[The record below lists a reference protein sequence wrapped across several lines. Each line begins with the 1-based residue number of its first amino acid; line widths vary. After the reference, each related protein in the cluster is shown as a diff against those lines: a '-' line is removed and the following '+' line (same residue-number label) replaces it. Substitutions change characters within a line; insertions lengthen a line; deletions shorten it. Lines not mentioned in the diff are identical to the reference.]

1 MRLVLAHSH
10 DVAARELADRWGD
23 DAVLLTPA
31 ELSAERLLLH
41 LDTQGE
47 ARAQVASR
55 PEVTSVLT
63 RLGGIG
69 PADLVQVD
77 AQDASY
83 AAAELDAFLRAWLGA
98 WPGPVVNRP
107 STTCLNGPGWRREQ
121 WAVAAA
127 AVGLPV
133 RPVHRHA
140 TPGGA
145 PDSGPLESAAR
156 TWVTAIGDRWFGS
169 GRADL
174 GHKLCT
180 LAESVGC
187 VALEAMF
194 IDDVVAEISPWP
206 NVAAPEVADTLALMM
221 DGMQ

>member
-1 MRLVLAHSH
+1 MRLVLAHNH

-31 ELSAERLLLH
+31 DLSAERLLLH
-41 LDTQGE
+41 LDAQGD
-47 ARAQVASR
+47 ARAEVASR

-63 RLGGIG
+63 RLGGVG
-69 PADLVQVD
+69 PRIWSQVD
-77 AQDASY
+77 AQDAAY

-121 WAVAAA
+121 WTVAAA

-140 TPGGA
+140 TLGA
-145 PDSGPLESAAR
+145 VQDNDPRGNR
-156 TWVTAIGDRWFGS
+156 RRG
-169 GRADL
+169 
-174 GHKLCT
+174 
-180 LAESVGC
+180 
-187 VALEAMF
+187 
-194 IDDVVAEISPWP
+194 
-206 NVAAPEVADTLALMM
+206 
-221 DGMQ
+221 

>member
-1 MRLVLAHSH
+1 MRLVLAHKH

-31 ELSAERLLLH
+31 DLSAERLLLH
-41 LDTQGE
+41 LDTRGD
-47 ARAQVASR
+47 ARAEVASR

-63 RLGGIG
+63 RLGGVG
-69 PADLVQVD
+69 PADLLQVD
-77 AQDASY
+77 AQDAAY

-121 WAVAAA
+121 WTVAAA

-140 TPGGA
+140 TLGA
-145 PDSGPLESAAR
+145 VQDKDPEEPQ
-156 TWVTAIGDRWFGS
+156 TWVTVVGDRWFGS

-174 GHKLCT
+174 ADKLCT

-187 VALEAMF
+187 VALEALLL
-194 IDDVVAEISPWP
+194 DDVVAEISPWP
-206 NVAAPEVADTLALMM
+206 NVAAPEVADALALMM
-221 DGMQ
+221 DGLL

>member
-1 MRLVLAHSH
+1 MRLVLAHAY
-10 DVAARELADRWGD
+10 DLAARELADRWGD

-31 ELSAERLLLH
+31 ELSAERLLLE
-41 LDTQGE
+41 LDTQGD
-47 ARAQVASR
+47 ARAEVASR

-133 RPVHRHA
+133 RPVQRHA
-140 TPGGA
+140 TLGRA
-145 PDSGPLESAAR
+145 PDPDPAESAPQ
-156 TWVTAIGDRWFGS
+156 TWVTVVGDRWFGS

-174 GHKLCT
+174 GGKLCT

-187 VALEAMF
+187 VALEAMLL
-194 IDDVVAEISPWP
+194 DDMVAEISPWP
-206 NVAAPEVADTLALMM
+206 NVAAPEVADALALVM
-221 DGMQ
+221 DGLR